1 MEDDPSQTN
10 ILFKDIEYFSIDKK
24 YYNLRVDKKS
34 ETNTII
40 RSNFNE
46 FEKTKDENLGLLNTL
61 NDVIVSI
68 NRFISIIN
76 IISQEY
82 YKNNSDRLEFGN
94 AISTFLNEINIPS
107 DDKIHNFLKNR
118 ILERN
123 RIRGNKYYSNWSKN
137 AFYDEGFR
145 YFSFHNSVNF
155 NTKTNIDF
163 KIFNN
168 TPEKILAKIAQK
180 AFIVGISATALN
192 QSVTA
197 NFKLDYLKSRFPE
210 NYFH

>member
-1 MEDDPSQTN
+1 LD
-10 ILFKDIEYFSIDKK
+10 
-24 YYNLRVDKKS
+24 
-34 ETNTII
+34 
-40 RSNFNE
+40 
-46 FEKTKDENLGLLNTL
+46 
-61 NDVIVSI
+61 
-68 NRFISIIN
+68 
-76 IISQEY
+76 
-82 YKNNSDRLEFGN
+82 FGN
-94 AISTFLNEINIPS
+94 AISTLLNEINIPS

-210 NYFH
+210 NYFYLDKDELEELKRLYIHAKNDK